1 MRQPHQS
8 ELSLFSSFAMTRIKV
23 LIIEKKSGN
32 RDLSFYSALAS
43 KGYNVIAVKDVE
55 SAIASFSKK
64 PVNVVVLNAASLKT
78 SGVRMSQ
85 QLCEG
90 VGGTPIVL
98 ISSENTQYSANGV
111 VQEIIH
117 HPFTIRKLSNC
128 ISRYTPG
135 PAKDLIKAGP
145 IRMDVKKCVVKCRG
159 RVTKLTPQAVSLLLV
174 FMLSPGHLF
183 SRQEL
188 MKRIWK
194 TDYMG
199 DTRTLDVHIRW
210 LRKAIE
216 EAPSSPVMLRTI
228 RGVGYCLRISE

>member
-1 MRQPHQS
+1 MARV
-8 ELSLFSSFAMTRIKV
+8 KV

-32 RDLSFYSALAS
+32 RDLSFYSALVS
-43 KGYNVIAVKDVE
+43 KGYNVTAVKDVK
-55 SAIASFSKK
+55 SAMASFSKK
-64 PVNVVVLNAASLKT
+64 PVDVIVLNAASMKT

-85 QLCEG
+85 QLYEG
-90 VGGTPIVL
+90 VSGTPIVL
-98 ISSENTQYSANGV
+98 ISPENTQSSNGV

-117 HPFTIRKLSNC
+117 RPFTIRKLSNC

-135 PAKDLIKAGP
+135 LAKDLIKAGP

-174 FMLSPGHLF
+174 FMQLPGHLF
-183 SRQEL
+183 TRQEL

-199 DTRTLDVHIRW
+199 DTRTLDVHVRW

-216 EAPSSPVMLRTI
+216 EDPSNPQYILSVHSI
-228 RGVGYCLRISE
+228 GYKFVDG